1 MSPAGTESWSP
12 APGIAP
18 APRFDVPVSVTL
30 GGPLTEVLGDGG
42 EIELRRQVRD
52 RLDAVL
58 RGWGVPGTPVV
69 DVGEHDG
76 ARALQLH
83 VHDRL
88 VPYPP
93 GLMKRIWLATCPD
106 QLAEVCL
113 ASPEGSVG
121 FPDAWLH
128 SHASASLDEGS
139 GRLVLIRYLAELAS
153 EAVARRPSCVL
164 PTSPWEGYFRDSVA
178 PFVPEL
184 LQLGI
189 SLNRAPEIQE
199 EVERAALGGLP
210 DSAWLRE
217 EMFARVAPDAIEVVV
232 APDHLHHAG
241 LGSQLPGRTSV
252 YDNEKV
258 SQQLQ
263 TAFASVEEALYSEL
277 GMVLPDLV
285 FVPDD
290 DLARG
295 RLSVRLND
303 RTNPPFPTP
312 RPDEHFVAD
321 GSVEALGVAG
331 INARPALHPRD
342 FQRYAV
348 IDSADAEAASAAGFT
363 IWDAA
368 EFTAYCVAF
377 EVRRAAAW
385 LLTMH
390 YVEWKLAQLEESHP
404 QLVGLAREEG
414 RIAPEELTFVLRELL
429 REGLPVSDLRLIVD
443 QLLSYQPLPV
453 DPDTHH
459 LFDVRHPVA
468 RLAERSDVRGPNLVE
483 AVRAGMKN
491 QIGHK
496 LGYGTGTLVVY
507 LLDSGIEAEAAELSD
522 DDGEA
527 SEKLAE
533 MLRELCWAE
542 LSHLPPLARRPAILT
557 TAGARRWVRR
567 ALEPELPQMSV
578 LTYLELP
585 HDVNV
590 MPIARIAPDS

>member
-1 MSPAGTESWSP
+1 MG
-12 APGIAP
+12 
-18 APRFDVPVSVTL
+18 VTL
-30 GGPLTEVLGDGG
+30 GGSLTQVLGDGG

-52 RLDAVL
+52 RLAAVL
-58 RGWGVPGTPVV
+58 SGLGVPGTPVV
-69 DVGEHDG
+69 HVGKHDG
-76 ARALQLH
+76 ARALQLR
-83 VHDRL
+83 VHQKL
-88 VPYPP
+88 VPFPP
-93 GLMKRIWLATCPD
+93 GLMKRIWHATCPD

-113 ASPEGSVG
+113 ASPEGSPG

-139 GRLVLIRYLAELAS
+139 GRLVLIRYLAELVSA
-153 EAVARRPSCVL
+153 AVARRASCVL
-164 PTSPWEGYFRDSVA
+164 PPSPGDGFFPDTVA

-189 SLNRAPEIQE
+189 SLNRAPEIEQ

-210 DSAWLRE
+210 DSPWLRE
-217 EMFARVAPDAIEVVV
+217 EMFARVAPDAIEVMV
-232 APDHLHHAG
+232 APDHLIRAG
-241 LGSQLPGRTSV
+241 LGTLRPGRTSV
-252 YDNEKV
+252 YDDRV
-258 SQQLQ
+258 SQALQ

-277 GMVLPDLV
+277 GIVLPDLV
-285 FVPDD
+285 FVADD
-290 DLARG
+290 ELTRG
-295 RLSVRLND
+295 RLAVRLND

-312 RPDEHFVAD
+312 RPGEHFVMD
-321 GSVEALGVAG
+321 GSVEALRGVG
-331 INARPALHPRD
+331 IDARPALHPRD
-342 FQRYAV
+342 LQTYAV
-348 IDSADAEAASAAGFT
+348 IDSADAEATSAAGFT

-368 EFTAYCVAF
+368 EFMAYCVAF

-404 QLVGLAREEG
+404 QLVRLAREEG
-414 RIAPEELTFVLRELL
+414 RIAPEELTYVLRELL
-429 REGLPVSDLRLIVD
+429 REALPVSDLRLIVD

-453 DPDTHH
+453 DPDTDH

-496 LGYGTGTLVVY
+496 VGYGTGTIVVY
-507 LLDSGIEAEAAELSD
+507 LLDSGVEAAAAELSE

-527 SEKLAE
+527 SERLAAL
-533 MLRELCWAE
+533 LRELCWAE

-567 ALEPELPQMSV
+567 ALEPELPQMPV
-578 LTYLELP
+578 LSYLELP
-585 HDVNV
+585 HDINV
-590 MPIARIAPDS
+590 MPIARIAPES